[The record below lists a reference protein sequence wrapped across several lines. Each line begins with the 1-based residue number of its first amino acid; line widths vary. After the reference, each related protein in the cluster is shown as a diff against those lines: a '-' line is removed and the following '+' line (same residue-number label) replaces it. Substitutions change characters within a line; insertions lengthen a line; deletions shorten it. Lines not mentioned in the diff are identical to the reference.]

1 MRCKLRHELEVLED
15 AEFCSKDRAVIYE
28 LWQIAAFKAEDE
40 FDYCVGEVSRR
51 CYMYLVEA
59 MAYARILLY
68 TANDKCISLY
78 DYVKRTK
85 ELPSWKAYIKQGITR

>member
-1 MRCKLRHELEVLED
+1 MRIKHELEVLED

-28 LWQIAAFKAEDE
+28 LWQIAVFKAKDE
-40 FDYCVGEVSRR
+40 FEYCVGEVSRR

-68 TANDKCISLY
+68 TANERCIALF
-78 DYVKRTK
+78 DYVKETK
-85 ELPSWKAYIKQGITR
+85 ALACWKAYIKHGITK